1 MKRKEDIEQQ
11 ISEIRKEL
19 QSTPEDPQLLHDL
32 GIGLFLIGNYRE
44 SAEVLRRA
52 VQLRPDNVSY
62 RFNLG
67 NAYAEMEDY
76 GLAKSAYMD
85 ALDRD
90 PSHIPS
96 LTHLADLYEQTGEP
110 EKAGELFGYVTRLA
124 PGNALGFFNLGNF
137 LLRQNLHIEAVKE
150 YEKAIQIDPEFTDA
164 YYTIAWVLKEAGA
177 AEPAITYAKE
187 GLKLNPESEELKKLL
202 VEVQNGAGN

>member
-1 MKRKEDIEQQ
+1 MNRKEDIEQQ
-11 ISEIRKEL
+11 ISEIKQDL
-19 QSTPEDPQLLHDL
+19 QTTPENPQLLHDL
-32 GIGLFLIGNYRE
+32 GTGLYLIGNYRE
-44 SAEVLRRA
+44 SAEVLLKA
-52 VQLRPDNVSY
+52 VQLSPDNVSY

-67 NAYAEMEDY
+67 NAYTEMEEY

-96 LTHLADLYEQTGEP
+96 LTHLADVYELTGEP

-124 PGNALGFFNLGNF
+124 PENALGFFNLGNF

-150 YEKAIQIDPEFTDA
+150 YQKAIEIDPDFTDA
-164 YYTIAWVLKEAGA
+164 YYTIAWILKEAGA
-177 AEPAITYAKE
+177 AESAIKYAKE
-187 GLKLNPESEELKKLL
+187 GLKTDPESDELKKLL
-202 VEVQNGAGN
+202 IEAENRAGN